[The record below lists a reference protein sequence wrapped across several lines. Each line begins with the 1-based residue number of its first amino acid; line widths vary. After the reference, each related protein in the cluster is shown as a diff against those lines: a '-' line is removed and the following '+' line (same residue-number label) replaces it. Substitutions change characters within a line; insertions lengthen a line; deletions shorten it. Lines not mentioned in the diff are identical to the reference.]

1 MLERIAITGFAVAKS
16 VVVVPGP
23 GLNVF
28 TGETG
33 AGKSLVVDALA
44 FVFGARKGREVIAT
58 GSERAA
64 VEAML
69 ALPEGMVVLERT
81 IGLSG
86 RSTARLNGEPA
97 TIEQLQAVADR
108 AVDIHG
114 QSDHLAIL
122 RPANQ
127 LAALD
132 AFAGLDEH
140 RRRVASLVRELRE
153 VRREARAL
161 RTDERERERLIDQLR
176 FEADEIEAAGLTP
189 GEDDALRHEQSR
201 LANASKL
208 LETAAAAVDA
218 LDAAPLAAVSGLVQ
232 DLASRDASATDL
244 ADQAALLESTSEE
257 LSRGLRRYRDS
268 VEEDPARLETVAER
282 LDLIARLRRKYGESV
297 ADILAYGRDAAVR
310 LAALTGTGA
319 SIEAL
324 EAREADLLGALSRE
338 TQALSEARRASAGD
352 LVRAIAAELE
362 HLGMGGAALSVGFA
376 CEDDPE
382 GVPVTLPDYEVVITE
397 RPSGGEGEAFARAFT
412 ESGVDRVEFL
422 ASFNPGEAPRPLSGV
437 ASGGETSRFLLALTT
452 VLGAAAEPRL
462 VVLDEVDEGV
472 GGRAGGLVGAAL
484 QRLASR
490 HQVLCIT
497 HLPQVAAFGERH
509 FVVTKT
515 VDGGATHSTVVQA
528 EGEERID
535 ELASMLGG
543 VTEENRA
550 AARALTP
557 SPPGPLSPLRAERGS
572 VLS

>member
-1 MLERIAITGFAVAKS
+1 MLERIAITGFAVARS

-44 FVFGARKGREVIAT
+44 FVFGARRGREVIAT
-58 GSERAA
+58 GAERAV
-64 VEAML
+64 VEATL
-69 ALPEGMVVLERT
+69 LLPEGPVVLERT

-97 TIEQLQAVADR
+97 TIEQLQALGER

-132 AFAGLDEH
+132 AFAGLEPH
-140 RRRVASLVRELRE
+140 RQRVAGLVRELRE

-161 RTDERERERLIDQLR
+161 RTDERERERLIGQLR
-176 FEADEIEAAGLTP
+176 FESEEIDAAELVP
-189 GEDDALRHEQSR
+189 GEDGRLRQDQSR

-208 LETAAAAVDA
+208 LESAAQAIED
-218 LDAAPLAAVSGLVQ
+218 LEGAPLPAVAGLVHDLVTRDPTASELA
-232 DLASRDASATDL
+232 DLAT
-244 ADQAALLESTSEE
+244 LLESTAED
-257 LSRGLRRYRDS
+257 LARGLRHYRDS
-268 VEEDPARLETVAER
+268 VEEDPARLDSVQER

-297 ADILAYGRDAAVR
+297 DDILAYGRDAAVR

-319 SIEAL
+319 SLEAL
-324 EAREADLLGALSRE
+324 EAREAGLLAELSRE
-338 TQALSEARRASAGD
+338 AQALSEARRGSAGD

-362 HLGMGGAALSVGFA
+362 QLGMGGSALSVGFA
-376 CEDDPE
+376 CEDAED

-397 RPSGGEGEAFARAFT
+397 RPSGAEEEAFARAFT

-422 ASFNPGEAPRPLSGV
+422 ASFNEGEAPRPLSGV

-472 GGRAGGLVGAAL
+472 GGRAGALVGAAL
-484 QRLASR
+484 ERLAAR

-509 FVVTKT
+509 FVVTKQ
-515 VDGGATHSTVVQA
+515 VEGGATHSAVVEVA
-528 EGEERID
+528 GAARID

-543 VTEENRA
+543 VTEANQRA
-550 AARALTP
+550 AAELLVKESRPSVAAGRAT
-557 SPPGPLSPLRAERGS
+557 R
-572 VLS
+572 

>member
-1 MLERIAITGFAVAKS
+1 M
-16 VVVVPGP
+16 VPGP

-44 FVFGARKGREVIAT
+44 FVFGARRGREVIAT
-58 GSERAA
+58 GAERAV
-64 VEAML
+64 VEATL
-69 ALPEGMVVLERT
+69 LLPEGPVVLERT

-97 TIEQLQAVADR
+97 TIEQLQALGER

-132 AFAGLDEH
+132 AFAGLEPH
-140 RRRVASLVRELRE
+140 RQRVAGLVRELRE

-161 RTDERERERLIDQLR
+161 RTDERERERLIGQLR
-176 FEADEIEAAGLTP
+176 FESEEIDAAELVP
-189 GEDDALRHEQSR
+189 GEDGRLRQDQSR

-208 LETAAAAVDA
+208 LESAAQAIED
-218 LDAAPLAAVSGLVQ
+218 LEGAPLPAVAGLVHDLVTRDPTASELA
-232 DLASRDASATDL
+232 DLAT
-244 ADQAALLESTSEE
+244 LLESTAED
-257 LSRGLRRYRDS
+257 LARGLRHYRDS
-268 VEEDPARLETVAER
+268 VEEDPARLDSVQER

-297 ADILAYGRDAAVR
+297 DDILAYGRDAAVR

-319 SIEAL
+319 SLEAL
-324 EAREADLLGALSRE
+324 EAREAGLLAELSRE
-338 TQALSEARRASAGD
+338 AQALSEARRGSAGD

-362 HLGMGGAALSVGFA
+362 QLGMGGSALSVGFA
-376 CEDDPE
+376 CEDAED

-397 RPSGGEGEAFARAFT
+397 RPSGAEEEAFARAFT

-422 ASFNPGEAPRPLSGV
+422 ASFNEGEAPRPLSGV

-472 GGRAGGLVGAAL
+472 GGRAGALVGAAL
-484 QRLASR
+484 ERLAAR

-509 FVVTKT
+509 FVVTKQ
-515 VDGGATHSTVVQA
+515 VEGGATHSAVVEVA
-528 EGEERID
+528 GAARID

-543 VTEENRA
+543 VTEANQRA
-550 AARALTP
+550 AAELLVKESRPSVAAGRAT
-557 SPPGPLSPLRAERGS
+557 R
-572 VLS
+572 